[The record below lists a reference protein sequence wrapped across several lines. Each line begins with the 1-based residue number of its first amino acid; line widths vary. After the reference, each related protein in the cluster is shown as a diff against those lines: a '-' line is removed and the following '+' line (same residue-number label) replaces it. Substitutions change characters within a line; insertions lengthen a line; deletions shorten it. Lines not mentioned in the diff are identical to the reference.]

1 MHSSGVDLQV
11 LHEGDPVTA
20 WVGYNLSWF
29 WSGGGGLGGTSNF
42 AGRQLLSAGLRGSPD
57 GRIGGAVSVGYSAGL
72 PYTSIPFG
80 SRTAQDA
87 ALGEATVLPGELAQE
102 DPAFSGRPD
111 DGFLRLDVELFTR
124 FTARIRG
131 HDFDIRPYL
140 RVINALDQRDALFF
154 YFEPWRDAELRPLAE
169 RSLLPVLGVEWRF

>member
-1 MHSSGVDLQV
+1 M
-11 LHEGDPVTA
+11 
-20 WVGYNLSWF
+20 
-29 WSGGGGLGGTSNF
+29 
-42 AGRQLLSAGLRGSPD
+42 
-57 GRIGGAVSVGYSAGL
+57 GYSAGL

-80 SRTAQDA
+80 NRTPQDA
-87 ALGEATVLPGELAQE
+87 ALREATVLPGELAQE

-131 HDFDIRPYL
+131 HDFYIRPYL